1 MASYLNTVDSVL
13 DNLHLLC
20 QEVHL
25 FTALS
30 MLGKRKASLSSFS
43 TFHCSKTSELAIKL
57 YQQF

>member
-13 DNLHLLC
+13 DNLHLCC

-30 MLGKRKASLSSFS
+30 VLGKRKASLSSFS
-43 TFHCSKTSELAIKL
+43 TFHCSKNLDQAIKL
-57 YQQF
+57 YQ